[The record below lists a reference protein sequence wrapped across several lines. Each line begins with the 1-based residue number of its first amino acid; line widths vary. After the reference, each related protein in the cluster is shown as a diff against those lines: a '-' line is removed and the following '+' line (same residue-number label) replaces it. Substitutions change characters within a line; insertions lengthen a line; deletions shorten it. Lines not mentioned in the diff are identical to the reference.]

1 MKITFREEFR
11 LPLEQVYSYFQSPR
25 EWPRLYGLAGDV
37 RERGEGWV
45 SVPLQHFPFPLLARN
60 TDCTPLEHVRWEF
73 RGFWKGSGEVRFYR
87 TGRQTVVEGY
97 EEISIRWLGILSTLI
112 ERLFLQRT
120 FRSIW
125 ALGWRRLRKA
135 EQGA

>member
-1 MKITFREEFR
+1 M
-11 LPLEQVYSYFQSPR
+11 
-25 EWPRLYGLAGDV
+25 
-37 RERGEGWV
+37 
-45 SVPLQHFPFPLLARN
+45 
-60 TDCTPLEHVRWEF
+60 
-73 RGFWKGSGEVRFYR
+73 RFYR